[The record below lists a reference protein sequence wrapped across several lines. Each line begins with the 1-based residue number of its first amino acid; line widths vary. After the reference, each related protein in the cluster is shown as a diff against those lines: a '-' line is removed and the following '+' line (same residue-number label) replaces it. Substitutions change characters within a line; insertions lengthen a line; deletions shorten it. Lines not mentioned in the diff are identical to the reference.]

1 MAGLLVS
8 LAVIVA
14 LLIGIVHLIRS
25 RSARRVNGIAM
36 MTALH
41 DFQPADKQRATE
53 TVIEL
58 QAGKKWRE
66 PDQGAGEGKETKTP

>member
-8 LAVIVA
+8 LAVVVV

-53 TVIEL
+53 TVIEMH
-58 QAGKKWRE
+58 AGKRRRE
-66 PDQGAGEGKETKTP
+66 TEQGAGEGKETTSS